1 LNVDVVD
8 FLEAIAQVNGMHPVA
23 VLKRMFFRPDKSPE
37 GTIVRCPVL
46 EAQPGTFR
54 LNSATRENSELLQF
68 G

>member
-1 LNVDVVD
+1 
-8 FLEAIAQVNGMHPVA
+8 
-23 VLKRMFFRPDKSPE
+23 
-37 GTIVRCPVL
+37 VL